1 MNDQIKSPILILG
14 KIPASDP
21 KRVVAFGISFNFIAI
36 NNYLRLAIIVICN
49 ATIRPI
55 DAIIGNNNE
64 FS

>member
-1 MNDQIKSPILILG
+1 MNDQIKSPISTPVKIL
-14 KIPASDP
+14 ALNP
-21 KRVVAFGISFNFIAI
+21 KRVVAFGIPFNFIGI